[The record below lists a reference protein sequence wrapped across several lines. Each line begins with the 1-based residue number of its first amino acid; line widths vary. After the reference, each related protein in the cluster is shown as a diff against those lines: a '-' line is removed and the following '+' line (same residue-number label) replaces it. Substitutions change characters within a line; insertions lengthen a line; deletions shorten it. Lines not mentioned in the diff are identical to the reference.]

1 MTGAEMNTRS
11 GARRDYEHQVLSTF
25 ARLAG
30 RPGLSDADRDGEH
43 RAQQIFYGALACFRA
58 AVTDAAPLTDLR
70 KDALADLLAGLDDTT
85 PDRRAWDEAIAEAVR
100 NG

>member
-1 MTGAEMNTRS
+1 MDARN
-11 GARRDYEHQVLSTF
+11 GARRAYEQNVLSTF

-30 RPGLSDADRDGEH
+30 HRAPGLSDADLGGEH
-43 RAQQIFYGALACFRA
+43 RAQQMFYGALARFRA
-58 AVTDAAPLTDLR
+58 AVEDVSPLTDLR

-85 PDRRAWDEAIAEAVR
+85 PDRRAWDEAIAEAR

>member
-1 MTGAEMNTRS
+1 MDARI
-11 GARRDYEHQVLSTF
+11 GARRDYERQVLSTF

-43 RAQQIFYGALACFRA
+43 RAQQIFYGALASFRT

-85 PDRRAWDEAIAEAVR
+85 PDRRAWDEAIAEAIQ

>member
-1 MTGAEMNTRS
+1 MDARI
-11 GARRDYEHQVLSTF
+11 GARRDYERQVLSTF

-30 RPGLSDADRDGEH
+30 SRAPGLSDADRDGEH
-43 RAQQIFYGALACFRA
+43 RAQQIFYGALARFRT

>member
-1 MTGAEMNTRS
+1 MD
-11 GARRDYEHQVLSTF
+11 ARINSRRAYEAQVLSTF

-30 RPGLSDADRDGEH
+30 RRAPGLSDADRDGEH
-43 RAQQIFYGALACFRA
+43 RAQQIFYGALARFRS
-58 AVTDAAPLTDLR
+58 AVQDAAPLSDLR

-85 PDRRAWDEAIAEAVR
+85 PDRRAWDEAIAEAVN